1 MAQARGT
8 YLSFVDADD
17 WLPADALETLYRA
30 LREAGADT
38 AGGAHNRVETD
49 GRQEKEP
56 GALPAGVYGPEE
68 IRRGIVDRLLGE
80 RMGKPGEVLNGF
92 VWRFLFSREIIQGH
106 NMAFAGAYLEDE
118 LFLLEYFCYARKLA
132 MVDQPVYQ
140 YLQNPVSVTRRY
152 LPDYMQTFQ
161 GFMKAKEDLA
171 QRMGLGE
178 NMPLWRE
185 NSYWSGLLIAI
196 GNEFAASNAASL
208 AEKRRRIRGICQLPA
223 MARPFRPFSP
233 RAWAGTN
240 RLWLTW
246 SAGGGSFCSRCC
258 MG

>member
-1 MAQARGT
+1 
-8 YLSFVDADD
+8 
-17 WLPADALETLYRA
+17 
-30 LREAGADT
+30 
-38 AGGAHNRVETD
+38 
-49 GRQEKEP
+49 
-56 GALPAGVYGPEE
+56 
-68 IRRGIVDRLLGE
+68 
-80 RMGKPGEVLNGF
+80 
-92 VWRFLFSREIIQGH
+92 
-106 NMAFAGAYLEDE
+106 
-118 LFLLEYFCYARKLA
+118 

-223 MARPFRPFSP
+223 MARAIQAIQPQGLGRNKQIVADLVRRRQFFFLSLLYGMKNKNKTE
-233 RAWAGTN
+233 AQKSEMKTKE
-240 RLWLTW
+240 
-246 SAGGGSFCSRCC
+246 
-258 MG
+258 

>member
-1 MAQARGT
+1 MG
-8 YLSFVDADD
+8 LSGVFCSPGRSFKGIT
-17 WLPADALETLYRA
+17 WPLP
-30 LREAGADT
+30 
-38 AGGAHNRVETD
+38 
-49 GRQEKEP
+49 
-56 GALPAGVYGPEE
+56 
-68 IRRGIVDRLLGE
+68 
-80 RMGKPGEVLNGF
+80 
-92 VWRFLFSREIIQGH
+92 
-106 NMAFAGAYLEDE
+106 GAYLEDE

-223 MARPFRPFSP
+223 MARAIQAIQPQGLGRNKQIVADLVRRRRFFFALAVVWDEKP
-233 RAWAGTN
+233 RVI
-240 RLWLTW
+240 R
-246 SAGGGSFCSRCC
+246 SVK
-258 MG
+258 MGVGEKPP